1 MFIQEYHLRRGTL
14 RITYACQNRNP
25 SLYENGKELFERTF
39 DWFRP
44 CSASHGKKF
53 PPGSSASQEGRVQIR
68 MWDRWVV
75 QQWSAWLVPRYNN
88 GSLSTDSWIV
98 WATGLDF
105 KDETTD
111 DEGHP
116 EYFSR
121 NMGWNW
127 MSDGAFVSDST
138 VGMANNYNFNRIQ
151 QVGGKYTSDAM
162 SVGKVDFMGSE
173 YDLHVLEVADD
184 YEYDVD
190 KSCPSSEYY
199 RYITS
204 CEDRSLEAW
213 DADIYDWYDAGRS
226 CSAQRNTLGSP
237 GSGFYT
243 RGLEDVS
250 VGMTFAGPFPSSLV
264 PFRYAMVPVGEAPVM
279 TPDSLEMGRITEDGA
294 VVSFGIAT
302 SAHISMTID
311 GVLTVEIDVEKG
323 DASIDLSAFW
333 DALAPGW
340 HEILITA
347 VNESGYKCS
356 AKRTF
361 IKAFSGL
368 LTGHERDGMEPKY
381 LLYSRWGRQLEEMQP
396 YDVTHR
402 QEINGEDSLG
412 FSLDEVLAKGDR
424 ILWNDGHGW
433 REHAVVGI
441 DQSHDA
447 SESASYHCET
457 TMMGDLDAK
466 QLETFSASGTCAQSL
481 SSLLQGTLW
490 SVGTVDV
497 EGVKSATWE
506 KKSAYEVLMEMAGL
520 YGAEVYPSL
529 ECDVGGIVNR
539 KVNMV
544 AKMGADRGA
553 RFEYASNLEGIDKQV
568 LDDPVYTAVRCYGAE
583 GVTAYVQNE
592 EAKLLWGLPDG
603 RGGTMHTWGRFED
616 SSIESASEL
625 MEAGKSWLEKRMTPQ
640 VSYTSRIPF
649 AELEGVQ
656 LGDTV
661 QVRDNDFTPT
671 LRIFARV
678 GAMERDLSAGTTS
691 SVTFGNVVS
700 VLPDVLA
707 RQYDSIRVVSTALNG
722 ITPESMMAGMNALY
736 TSGGSYVCMTASGG
750 IITANVPLNS
760 DGSPTTTD
768 GALSAVQ
775 MSAGSIR
782 TATEVDDNGQW
793 VWNDVQLSGNGGTQ

>member
-1 MFIQEYHLRRGTL
+1 MFIAERHVKRGTL
-14 RITYACQNRNP
+14 TLRYLAGDGQTRTRAWVAPSAEPRKRVPNQAPVCGDDAGNLNRVRFC
-25 SLYENGKELFERTF
+25 EFF
-39 DWFRP
+39 
-44 CSASHGKKF
+44 
-53 PPGSSASQEGRVQIR
+53 V
-68 MWDRWVV
+68 
-75 QQWSAWLVPRYNN
+75 
-88 GSLSTDSWIV
+88 
-98 WATGLDF
+98 
-105 KDETTD
+105 
-111 DEGHP
+111 DEGHAY
-116 EYFSR
+116 EGDWYYVDNVTFTDEVAEDLEGCYER
-121 NMGWNW
+121 NLVWNL
-127 MSDGAFVSDST
+127 MSDGTYVSACRVGTARPQNFSGKNIWAGRPDFGQHLAPGSVTFDGVPYECRVTT
-138 VGMANNYNFNRIQ
+138 VGT
-151 QVGGKYTSDAM
+151 GKEYLVDERCPSSDYYKYIVSSGDEVLDTWDYGFGALYEQSDYYKKTSLIVERVSYD
-162 SVGKVDFMGSE
+162 GPYVDFMTHMAGFFIGRMP
-173 YDLHVLEVADD
+173 LEGWGGYTSVGT
-184 YEYDVD
+184 
-190 KSCPSSEYY
+190 SPSFS
-199 RYITS
+199 
-204 CEDRSLEAW
+204 
-213 DADIYDWYDAGRS
+213 G
-226 CSAQRNTLGSP
+226 GVP
-237 GSGFYT
+237 GSNIYQRAFGYT
-243 RGLEDVS
+243 LAPKS
-250 VGMTFAGPFPSSLV
+250 P
-264 PFRYAMVPVGEAPVM
+264 APVI
-279 TPDSLEMGRITEDGA
+279 TPDVLDQGRMLGEDAAISGEIA
-294 VVSFGIAT
+294 TDAVMVVS
-302 SAHISMTID
+302 ID
-311 GVLTVEIDVEKG
+311 GQLAFDCEVSKG
-323 DASIDLSAFW
+323 EFSISISELW

-340 HEILITA
+340 HDVFVEA
-347 VNESGYKCS
+347 KNEDGYRAF

-361 IKAFSGL
+361 IKAFGVL
-368 LTGHERDGMEPKY
+368 LTGHERDGMDPKY
-381 LLYSRWGRQLEEMQP
+381 LLYSRWGQQLEEMQP

-402 QEINGEDSLG
+402 QEINGEDSLD

-441 DQSHDA
+441 DQSHDT

-497 EGVKSATWE
+497 EGVKSAEWE
-506 KKSAYEVLMEMAGL
+506 KRSAYEILMEMAGL

-529 ECDVGGIVNR
+529 ECDVGGVAYR
-539 KVNMV
+539 RVNMV
-544 AKMGADRGA
+544 QKMGEDNGA

-625 MEAGKSWLEKRMTPQ
+625 MEAGKEWLEKRMTPQ

-661 QVRDNDFTPT
+661 QVRDSDFTPT

-707 RQYDSIRVVSTALNG
+707 RQYDSIRVVSTALND

-736 TSGGSYVCMTASGG
+736 ASGGSYVCMTAEGG

-782 TATEVDDNGQW
+782 TATEVDDSGQW
-793 VWNDVQLSGNGGTQ
+793 VWNDVQLSGSGGTQ